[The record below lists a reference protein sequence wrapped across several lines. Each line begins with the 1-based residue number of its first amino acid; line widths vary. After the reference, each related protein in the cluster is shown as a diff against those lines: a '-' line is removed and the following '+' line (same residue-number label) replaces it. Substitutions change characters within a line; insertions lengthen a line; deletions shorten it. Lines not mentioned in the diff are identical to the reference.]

1 MSDKNPEISNGE
13 NLPANGI
20 EALDLKWYSRF
31 EDLASFETEDE
42 LTGDKEYREAQKKAF
57 LAGEIDHPV
66 FDLPKLNS
74 EDLSAKEAGLLEL
87 KKDILE
93 QEQNELVK
101 QVYRWRINEKIASLR
116 LLQAAKDGDVRKFE
130 RYNYFVYGKPSE
142 DIFAYTV
149 DTIRAKAQSLL
160 DNPEATPE
168 QRAAARD
175 ILDSYKKPNRETNIE
190 LPSEDTFERAREATL
205 SEVSDL
211 IDMPEYEGEIDAEAI
226 KKAFDTVFDN
236 MGISKA
242 KGGNW
247 ETIIDTSSSKA
258 VSISP
263 EQKAKI
269 PETRVIEYKNL
280 MALIAHEIGTHVAR
294 RVNGNRS
301 RLMLLGMGL
310 DRYIGGEEGVATMR
324 EQVIKNADPI
334 DEFAGINYHLGISF
348 AQGLDGTKRSF
359 AGVHEMLTKRRYLER
374 LIDGQEPTKALRL
387 ARVNAYNDCVR
398 IFRGSDC
405 ETPGVVFSKDLA
417 YREGNVGV
425 YMLINTQEGQ
435 QEMLRFSVGKYD
447 PTNTRH
453 IWILNQLG
461 ITEDDLEYLKSND

>member
-1 MSDKNPEISNGE
+1 MNEQGSELNNGSQE
-13 NLPANGI
+13 TTHNI
-20 EALDLKWYSRF
+20 EALDLKWYARF
-31 EDLASFETEDE
+31 EELASFETEDE
-42 LTGDKEYREAQKKAF
+42 LTGDKEYRDAQKKAF

-66 FDLPKLNS
+66 FDFPKLNA
-74 EDLSAKEAGLLEL
+74 EDLAAKEAGLLEL

-130 RYNYFVYGKPSE
+130 RYNYFIYGKPSE

-149 DTIRAKAQSLL
+149 DTIRAKAQSVL
-160 DNPEATPE
+160 DNADSTPE
-168 QRAAARD
+168 QRAAAQD
-175 ILDSYKKPNRETNIE
+175 ILESYKKPNIETNIA
-190 LPSEDTFERAREATL
+190 LPSQETFEKAREATL
-205 SEVSDL
+205 NEVSDL
-211 IDMPEYEGEIDAEAI
+211 IDMPEYEGEIGAEEI

-247 ETIIDTSSSKA
+247 ETIIDTSSAKA

-269 PETRVIEYKNL
+269 PETRSIEYKNL

-294 RVNGNRS
+294 RINGNRS

-324 EQVIKNADPI
+324 EQVIKNDDAI

-359 AGVHEMLTKRRYLER
+359 AEVHEMLTKRRYLDR
-374 LIDGQEPTKALRL
+374 LIDGQEPAKALRM

-417 YREGNVGV
+417 YREGNIGV
-425 YMLINTQEGQ
+425 YMLINTEEGQ

-447 PTNTRH
+447 PTNARH
-453 IWILNQLG
+453 IWILDQLG
-461 ITEDDLEYLKSND
+461 ISEEDLEYLQNS

>member
-1 MSDKNPEISNGE
+1 MPDNIPERNDTE
-13 NLPANGI
+13 NTSVLNI

-31 EDLASFETEDE
+31 EELASFETEDE
-42 LTGDKEYREAQKKAF
+42 LTGDKEYREEQKKAF

-66 FDLPKLNS
+66 FDLPKLDI
-74 EDLSAKEAGLLEL
+74 EEITDKEEGLLKL

-101 QVYRWRINEKIASLR
+101 QVYRWRINEKIAALR
-116 LLQAAKDGDVRKFE
+116 LLKAAKSGNVRSFE
-130 RYNYFVYGKPSE
+130 RYNYFIYGKPSE
-142 DIFAYTV
+142 DIFAFTV
-149 DTIRAKAQSLL
+149 ESIRAKAKGVLENTES
-160 DNPEATPE
+160 TPE
-168 QRAAARD
+168 QRAAAQD
-175 ILDSYKKPNRETNIE
+175 ILDSYIEPKKKADIGLPTEETYQKAKE
-190 LPSEDTFERAREATL
+190 VTL
-205 SEVSDL
+205 AEVSDI
-211 IDMPEYEGEIDAEAI
+211 IDMPEFEGEIGAEEI
-226 KKAFDTVFDN
+226 RRVFETVFDN
-236 MGISKA
+236 LGISKA

-247 ETIIDTSSSKA
+247 EAIIDTSSAKA

-269 PETRVIEYKNL
+269 PESRTIEYKNL
-280 MALIAHEIGTHVAR
+280 LALIAHEIGTHVAR

-310 DRYIGGEEGVATMR
+310 DRYISGEEGVATMR
-324 EQVIKNADPI
+324 EQVIKND
-334 DEFAGINYHLGISF
+334 DVVEEFAGINYHLGISF

-359 AGVHEMLTKRRYLER
+359 SGVHEMLTKRRYLER
-374 LIDGQEPTKALRL
+374 LLDGQDPDKALRL

-417 YREGNVGV
+417 YREGNIGV
-425 YMLINTQEGQ
+425 YQLINTQEGQ

-447 PTNTRH
+447 PSNQRH
-453 IWILNQLG
+453 IWILDQLG
-461 ITEDDLEYLKSND
+461 ITEADLDYLQTHE